1 MPPSIDAKKGF
12 AGSVEFQPRIG
23 QELGG
28 HGRLPP
34 VYGQHGP
41 ADHASAAAGSR
52 PSRQATGSRRQAA
65 AAPPSPAAGAHVSQS
80 VRLAHMIARLHDCM
94 AVHRGLC
101 ETTTTTTT
109 NTCRRTSDARNVVN
123 KLAPFHR
130 QRRHIVLFWHRH
142 MCRHRVPPVKTA
154 SRIKWFPSGSVPSLS
169 W

>member
-1 MPPSIDAKKGF
+1 MDPPTTHLQQQAADQ
-12 AGSVEFQPRIG
+12 AGKQ
-23 QELGG
+23 
-28 HGRLPP
+28 
-34 VYGQHGP
+34 
-41 ADHASAAAGSR
+41 
-52 PSRQATGSRRQAA
+52 QAA
-65 AAPPSPAAGAHVSQS
+65 AAADQAGKQQAAGGTTTTVTSSRSTRQS
-80 VRLAHMIARLHDCM
+80 VGLAHMIARLYDCM